1 MHPMRSPR
9 KRLKR
14 VGSATL
20 LGEADTTRRLR
31 VLLQINA
38 TNKLGKNE
46 IRAALRLWLRLA
58 SHPHAGN
65 APAGAQFQREM
76 REIDQEHDLACV
88 DHDDLNVV
96 RKVRKAWQRYQQESP
111 VSPGR
116 RARAQ
121 ASAVL
126 EDGRRKLAARHAERN
141 GEWCMSVGALPQT
154 RAASPIVSPAGPRL
168 TPRATHVVA
177 AIGAGT
183 AEVDAHDLAR
193 ALTDCC

>member
-1 MHPMRSPR
+1 MQPVRSPR

-14 VGSATL
+14 VGSATP
-20 LGEADTTRRLR
+20 LGESDSTRRLR
-31 VLLQINA
+31 VLLQIHA
-38 TNKLGKNE
+38 ANKPGKNE

-58 SHPHAGN
+58 SYPHAGN
-65 APAGAQFQREM
+65 TPAGAQFQKEM
-76 REIDQEHDLACV
+76 RDIDQEHDLARV
-88 DHDDLNVV
+88 NRDDFNVV
-96 RKVRKAWQRYQQESP
+96 RKVRKVWQRYQQETP

-154 RAASPIVSPAGPRL
+154 RAASPVVGPVVSPESR
-168 TPRATHVVA
+168 RS
-177 AIGAGT
+177 
-183 AEVDAHDLAR
+183 DWCWDN
-193 ALTDCC
+193 